1 MARLLGR
8 IASTREWYSDLSLGE
23 KGLISLA
30 IGNVIGAVYGTHV
43 RRSQMKNSESDC
55 LVATTYMVPEENMK
69 AFEIAWSDSA
79 RLAQRNPGYEWTRT
93 FKALDWEDS
102 PFHYISFRMWSEVGN
117 WRWLTTHNSTWKELM
132 KRMDATGAVHQS
144 SSYEVIVDDSVR
156 RIIH

>member
-43 RRSQMKNSESDC
+43 RRSKMKTSESDC
-55 LVATTYMVPEENMK
+55 LIATTYKVPEENVK

-93 FKALDWEDS
+93 YKALDWEDS
-102 PFHYISFRMWSEVGN
+102 PFHYISLRMWNEVGN
-117 WRWLTTHNSTWKELM
+117 WRWLTTHNPTWKELM

-156 RIIH
+156 RIIE